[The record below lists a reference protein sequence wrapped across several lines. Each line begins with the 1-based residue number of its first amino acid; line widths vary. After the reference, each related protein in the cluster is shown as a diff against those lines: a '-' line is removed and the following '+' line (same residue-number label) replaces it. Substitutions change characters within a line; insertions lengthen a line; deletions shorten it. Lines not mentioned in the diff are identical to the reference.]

1 MRQSGDEGRARGR
14 EPGRPDESERLRR
27 AEEALRETEQR
38 FKAIADYTYDWETWV
53 GVDGKP
59 RWINPAVTRMT
70 GYTVDECFAMPD
82 YPLPL
87 VHAGDRERI
96 AHHLQGATRGGKGN
110 DVIFRILRKDEA
122 PCWAAVSWQTIHD
135 AEGRSLGYRTSVR
148 DITRRKLAE
157 DSVRQ
162 ARAEAER
169 ANRAKSAFLA
179 AASHDL
185 RQPLQ
190 AITTFLS
197 VLKMTAEDAESQR
210 IIKSIE
216 QCLQASGD
224 LLHALLDVSRLDAGV
239 LKPERR
245 AIAVCDLLERVET
258 AYANRADDKGLDLRF
273 VASSAVVYTDPALMS
288 EIIGNLVSNAIRYT
302 ERGRILVGCR
312 RRGSKLRVEVWDTG
326 IGISA
331 EKQTAIFEEF
341 YQIGNPERDRKRGLG
356 LGLAIVD
363 RISRLLDSPVE
374 VRSQPGKGSAFMIE
388 VPLAEGPPSGELRP
402 AAAAQPSPL
411 TGLFILAIDDEPLQL
426 SALKA
431 LFERWD
437 CKVVT
442 AASHDEALVQLLAAG
457 QRPDVILADYRLR
470 DGVTGAEAIRRV
482 GSELGAE
489 IPGVILTGD
498 TEPARLVEAKA
509 SGYRLLHKPVD
520 PEELRAALAA
530 LRPPSLSEGA
540 DATD

>member
-1 MRQSGDEGRARGR
+1 M
-14 EPGRPDESERLRR
+14 
-27 AEEALRETEQR
+27 
-38 FKAIADYTYDWETWV
+38 
-53 GVDGKP
+53 
-59 RWINPAVTRMT
+59 
-70 GYTVDECFAMPD
+70 
-82 YPLPL
+82 
-87 VHAGDRERI
+87 
-96 AHHLQGATRGGKGN
+96 
-110 DVIFRILRKDEA
+110 
-122 PCWAAVSWQTIHD
+122 
-135 AEGRSLGYRTSVR
+135 
-148 DITRRKLAE
+148 
-157 DSVRQ
+157 
-162 ARAEAER
+162 
-169 ANRAKSAFLA
+169 
-179 AASHDL
+179 
-185 RQPLQ
+185 
-190 AITTFLS
+190 
-197 VLKMTAEDAESQR
+197 
-210 IIKSIE
+210 
-216 QCLQASGD
+216 
-224 LLHALLDVSRLDAGV
+224 

-245 AIAVCDLLERVET
+245 AVAVCDLLERIET
-258 AYANRADDKGLDLRF
+258 AYASRADGKGLDLRF
-273 VASSAVVYTDPALMS
+273 VTSSAVVYTDPALMS

-312 RRGSKLRVEVWDTG
+312 RRGSKLRIEVWDTG

-374 VRSQPGKGSAFMIE
+374 VRSRPGKGSAFAIE
-388 VPLAEGPPSGELRP
+388 VPSAEGPPSDELRP
-402 AAAAQPSPL
+402 AAAEPPSPL

-442 AASHDEALVQLLAAG
+442 ATSHDEALAQLLAAG

-520 PEELRAALAA
+520 PEELRATLAA
-530 LRPPSLSEGA
+530 LRPPSLSEEA